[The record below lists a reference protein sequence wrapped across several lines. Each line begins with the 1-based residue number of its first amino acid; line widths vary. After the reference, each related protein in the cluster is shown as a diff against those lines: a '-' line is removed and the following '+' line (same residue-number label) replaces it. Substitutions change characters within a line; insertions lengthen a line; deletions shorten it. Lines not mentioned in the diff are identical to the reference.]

1 MFKNILVAIDGTTTS
16 QRGLKTATELALDQ
30 KATLHVVHVV
40 DNVTVV
46 PMEAPYAQAPYI
58 ESMLEALRD
67 TGRKLLAKA
76 ESFVRQQ
83 GVDVRTSLAES
94 NGNGVATQLL
104 REARRRKAD
113 LIVLGTHG
121 RRGLRRLLLGSDAE
135 MVLREARVPVLL
147 VRAPERAAVKRPA
160 DLPKLAARAPRRA
173 TVTRKGTSVTRAG
186 SA

>member
-1 MFKNILVAIDGTTTS
+1 MFKNILVAVDGTSTS
-16 QRGLKTATELALDQ
+16 QRGLKVATELALDQ

-40 DNVTVV
+40 DNMTVV
-46 PMEAPYAQAPYI
+46 PMEAPYAHAAYI

-67 TGRKLLAKA
+67 TGSKLLAKA
-76 ESFVRQQ
+76 EAFAHER

-94 NGNGVATQLL
+94 KGNGVATQLL
-104 REARRRKAD
+104 REAKRRKVD
-113 LIVLGTHG
+113 LVVLGTHG

-147 VRAPERAAVKRPA
+147 VRAPERAAVRRPSA
-160 DLPKLAARAPRRA
+160 LPKLAGRAPRRA
-173 TVTRKGTSVTRAG
+173 TATRKGTSVGRAG